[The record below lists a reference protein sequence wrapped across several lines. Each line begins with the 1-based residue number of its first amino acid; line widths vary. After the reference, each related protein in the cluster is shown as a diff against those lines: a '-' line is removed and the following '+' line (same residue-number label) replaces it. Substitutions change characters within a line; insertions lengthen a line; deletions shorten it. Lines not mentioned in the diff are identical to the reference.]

1 MNIKVKQVERM
12 VRACM
17 NHLKKKEYELGITKA
32 DVDTAVR
39 VLEVID
45 KKGVTGCGGRDI
57 IKINMSYWQHSNE
70 PHTVTEYKS
79 FNEDPV
85 IGKHEVQNFEHCVW
99 LEVAHEVSHHVQ
111 YAICPHIK
119 RFSRRGSKSYF
130 KPHGDGFKAI
140 YRYLRK
146 DFINPLIDANE
157 SYFDHWFTREDLPKP
172 KVKKVDE
179 AKKAINVVAKN
190 YKKLK
195 SRKDNLLKKQKQY
208 ESNLKRVQNSLKK
221 VERSIAQYEKKYD
234 EERLNRKYDEYK
246 PRPQRV
252 KIDWEARCYALAE
265 QYDFIKVEEDDAV
278 YESRKERHIW
288 FHGNRPD
295 NWDYDRSGDFPVLP
309 RYSWKQIYELAV
321 EQLKEMEDKET

>member
-1 MNIKVKQVERM
+1 MNMKVKQVERM

-17 NHLKKKEYELGITKA
+17 NQLKKKEYELGITKA

-45 KKGVTGCGGRDI
+45 KNGVTGCGGRAI

-70 PHTVTEYKS
+70 PHTYTEYKS

-99 LEVAHEVSHHVQ
+99 LQVAHEVSHHVQ

-172 KVKKVDE
+172 KVKK
-179 AKKAINVVAKN
+179 
-190 YKKLK
+190 KKLTKEQKENNSYRAK
-195 SRKDNLLKKQKQY
+195 SKKLLATWNLLWREKY
-208 ESNLKRVQNSLKK
+208 NYDISIRRGTWYGNCDGEGFNLELALYSGYNEDSDNHSYDLKDH
-221 VERSIAQYEKKYD
+221 A
-234 EERLNRKYDEYK
+234 
-246 PRPQRV
+246 
-252 KIDWEARCYALAE
+252 
-265 QYDFIKVEEDDAV
+265 
-278 YESRKERHIW
+278 
-288 FHGNRPD
+288 
-295 NWDYDRSGDFPVLP
+295 
-309 RYSWKQIYELAV
+309 YSWKEAYVWVGE
-321 EQLKEMEDKET
+321 EMKEIMEGK